1 MNPNFQ
7 QITHKIQS
15 WDQAQRTVQTWKTAG
30 ESTVFTNGCFD
41 LVHYGHIHY
50 LSEAA
55 SLGQHLIVGLNST
68 ASVQRLKGKHRPIK
82 DEKSRLYVLASL
94 EIIDLVVVFEG
105 DTPLELIK
113 HLQPDILVKGGDWL
127 PKDIVGSEVVQA
139 NGGTVHS
146 LAFVD
151 GYSTTKLEQKILSAH
166 NKAKQ

>member
-1 MNPNFQ
+1 MNLNFQ

-15 WDQAQRTVQTWKTAG
+15 WDQAQHTIQTWKTAG

-41 LVHYGHIHY
+41 LLHYGHIHY

-68 ASVQRLKGKHRPIK
+68 ASVARLKGKHRPIK
-82 DEKSRLYVLASL
+82 DEKSRLHVLASL
-94 EIIDLVVVFEG
+94 EMIDLVVVFEQ

-113 HLQPDILVKGGDWL
+113 YLQPDILVKGGDWL

-139 NGGTVHS
+139 NGGMVHS
-146 LAFVD
+146 LAFVE
-151 GYSTTKLEQKILSAH
+151 GHSTTKLEQKILAAH
-166 NKAKQ
+166 DKII

>member
-15 WDQAQRTVQTWKTAG
+15 WDQAQHTIQTWKTAG

-41 LVHYGHIHY
+41 LLHYGHIHY

-55 SLGQHLIVGLNST
+55 SLGQHLVVGLNST
-68 ASVQRLKGKHRPIK
+68 ASVQRLKGSHRPIK

-94 EIIDLVVVFEG
+94 EIIDLVVVFEQ

-113 HLQPDILVKGGDWL
+113 HLQPDILVKGGDWAAEN
-127 PKDIVGSEVVQA
+127 IVGSSVVLA
-139 NGGTVHS
+139 NGGSVHS
-146 LAFVD
+146 LAFVE
-151 GYSTTKLEQKILSAH
+151 GFSTTKLEKKVLDAHIL
-166 NKAKQ
+166 